1 MARIPRPCRADE
13 DVPARRPEYRGEGMR
28 GDALRSEHTIRLAD
42 EIDVAPLGVGAW
54 AWGTTRLWGYG
65 KEYGRSDVGQAFRA
79 SMAEGVTLVDMA
91 EVYGNGASERIIGEI
106 LREGGFEGR
115 PVIATK
121 FAPLPYRLGARSLE
135 KALDK
140 SLERLGIETIDL
152 YQIHFPNPILKI
164 NSLMDALAETVKAG
178 KVRRVGVSNYGAD
191 QMRRAHDRLAS
202 HGVSLASNQVEYS
215 LLQRVPETNG
225 VLEASRDL
233 GVTLIAYSPIAQG
246 LLTGKYGPGG
256 GGPPGLVRR
265 AGRAFGEKNL
275 KKVEPVVNI
284 LREIGE
290 AHDKEPAQVAL
301 NWLITQRNT
310 FPIPGAKNE
319 HQARQNAG
327 ALGWEMASE
336 EAEKLD
342 LATLGWR

>member
-1 MARIPRPCRADE
+1 MH
-13 DVPARRPEYRGEGMR
+13 
-28 GDALRSEHTIRLAD
+28 SELTIGLAD
-42 EIDVAPLGVGAW
+42 ELKVAPLGVGAW

-65 KEYGRSDVGQAFRA
+65 KEYNRSDVGRAFRT
-79 SMAEGVTLVDMA
+79 SMAEGVTLVDTA

-121 FAPLPYRLGARSLE
+121 FAPLPYRFSAKSLL
-135 KALDK
+135 KAVDK
-140 SLERLGIETIDL
+140 SLERLSIEMIDL
-152 YQIHFPNPILKI
+152 YQIHFPNPIFKI

-178 KVRRVGVSNYGAD
+178 KVRQVGVSNYGAD
-191 QMRRAHDRLAS
+191 QMKRAHDRLTS

-215 LLQRVPETNG
+215 LLQRAPETDG
-225 VLEASRDL
+225 VLEACRDL

-256 GGPPGLVRR
+256 DRPAGLVRR
-265 AGRAFGEKNL
+265 MGKTFGEQNL

-290 AHDKEPAQVAL
+290 AHDKQPAQVAL

-327 ALGWEMASE
+327 ALGWEMAGE
-336 EAEKLD
+336 EAEKLN

>member
-1 MARIPRPCRADE
+1 
-13 DVPARRPEYRGEGMR
+13 MR
-28 GDALRSEHTIRLAD
+28 GVALHSELTIGLAD
-42 EIDVAPLGVGAW
+42 ELKVAPLGVGAW

-65 KEYGRSDVGQAFRA
+65 KEYNRSDVGRTFRT
-79 SMAEGVTLVDMA
+79 SMAEGVTLVDTA

-121 FAPLPYRLGARSLE
+121 FAPLPYRFSAKSLL
-135 KALDK
+135 KAVDK
-140 SLERLGIETIDL
+140 SLERLSIEMIDL
-152 YQIHFPNPILKI
+152 YQIHFPNPIFKI

-178 KVRRVGVSNYGAD
+178 KVRQVGVSNYGAD
-191 QMRRAHDRLAS
+191 QMKRAHDRLTS

-215 LLQRVPETNG
+215 LLQRAPETDG
-225 VLEASRDL
+225 VLEACRDL
-233 GVTLIAYSPIAQG
+233 GVTLIAYSPIAKG

-256 GGPPGLVRR
+256 DRPSGLVRR
-265 AGRAFGEKNL
+265 MGRAFGEQNL
-275 KKVEPVVNI
+275 KKIEPVVNI

-290 AHDKEPAQVAL
+290 AHDKQPAQVAL

-327 ALGWEMASE
+327 ALGWEMAGE
-336 EAEKLD
+336 EAEKLN

>member
-1 MARIPRPCRADE
+1 MERE
-13 DVPARRPEYRGEGMR
+13 
-28 GDALRSEHTIRLAD
+28 LTIGLAD
-42 EIDVAPLGVGAW
+42 ELNIAPQGVGAW

-65 KEYGRSDVGQAFRA
+65 KEYNRSDVGRAFRA
-79 SMAEGVTLVDMA
+79 SMAEGVTLFDTA
-91 EVYGNGASERIIGEI
+91 EMYGNGASERIIGGM
-106 LREGGFEGR
+106 LREGAFEGT

-121 FAPLPYRLGARSLE
+121 FAPLPYRLSARSLL
-135 KALDK
+135 KAVDK

-152 YQIHFPNPILKI
+152 YQIHFPNPIFKI
-164 NSLMDALAETVKAG
+164 NGLMDALAEAVKAG

-191 QMRRAHDRLAS
+191 QMKRAHDRLAS

-215 LLQRVPETNG
+215 LLQRAPETNG
-225 VLEASRDL
+225 VLEACRDL
-233 GVTLIAYSPIAQG
+233 GVTLIAYSPIAKG

-256 GGPPGLVRR
+256 DRPSGLVRR
-265 AGRAFGEKNL
+265 MGRAFGEQNL
-275 KKVEPVVNI
+275 KKIEPVVNI

-301 NWLITQRNT
+301 NWLITQRST

-319 HQARQNAG
+319 LQARQNAG
-327 ALGWEMASE
+327 ALGWEMTGE
-336 EAEKLD
+336 EAEKLQ